1 MKYYSYKNFKK
12 DTNSLIAQI
21 QDSNFDVIIGI
32 ARGGLIL
39 THALAEGLNIRN
51 TQTIRT
57 ELYDKT
63 HKRNKIN
70 IFTKC
75 NLEGAKKV
83 LIVDDIAD
91 SGETLKSV
99 TMSLQKDFADIEFQ
113 SVTLFYK
120 KTSIVEPTFWINET
134 TEWIDFFWER
144 DFINIEK
151 QLYK

>member
-1 MKYYSYKNFKK
+1 MKYYSYENFKK
-12 DTNSLIAQI
+12 DTNSLITQI
-21 QDSNFDVIIGI
+21 QNSKFDVIIGI

-51 TQTIRT
+51 IKTIRA

-63 HKRNKIN
+63 NKRDKIN
-70 IFTKC
+70 IFDKC
-75 NLEGAKKV
+75 NLEGVKKV

-99 TMSLQKDFADIEFQ
+99 TVSLQKDFPEVEFQ

-120 KTSIVEPTFWINET
+120 KISIIEPTFWINET

-151 QLYK
+151 

>member
-1 MKYYSYKNFKK
+1 MKYYSYENFKK
-12 DTNSLIAQI
+12 DTNSLITQI
-21 QDSNFDVIIGI
+21 QNSKFDVIIGI
-32 ARGGLIL
+32 VRGGLIL

-51 TQTIRT
+51 VQTIRT

-63 HKRNKIN
+63 HKRDKIN
-70 IFTKC
+70 IFGKC
-75 NLEGAKKV
+75 NLDGVKKV

-99 TMSLQKDFADIEFQ
+99 TVSLQKDFAEVEFQ

-120 KTSIVEPTFWINET
+120 KTSIIEPTFWINET

-144 DFINIEK
+144 DFIEK
-151 QLYK
+151 KTTSTM